1 MKYQGLKEGE
11 YMREII
17 ATEKAPKA
25 VGPYSQAVRFANLVF
40 VSGQIPLDPKSG
52 EIVGEDIE
60 VQAKQVLENLKT
72 IVEASGMVLENVLKC
87 TCFLK
92 NMEHFGRF
100 NSVYDTYFANV
111 LPARETVEVSRLPK
125 DVLVEISAICGK

>member
-1 MKYQGLKEGE
+1 
-11 YMREII
+11 MREII

-60 VQAKQVLENLKT
+60 VQAKQVLENLKA
-72 IVEASGMVLENVLKC
+72 IVEASGMGLENVLKS

-92 NMEHFGRF
+92 NMEHFARF
-100 NSVYDTYFANV
+100 NSIYNTYFANV

>member
-1 MKYQGLKEGE
+1 
-11 YMREII
+11 MREII

-52 EIVGEDIE
+52 EIVGGDIE
-60 VQAKQVLENLKT
+60 VQVKQVLENLKA
-72 IVEASGMVLENVLKC
+72 IVEASGMGLENVLKC

-92 NMEHFGRF
+92 NMEHFARF
-100 NSVYDTYFANV
+100 NSVYNTYFSNV

>member
-1 MKYQGLKEGE
+1 
-11 YMREII
+11 MREII

-25 VGPYSQAVRFANLVF
+25 VGPYSQAIRFADLVF
-40 VSGQIPLDPKSG
+40 VSGQIPLDPESG
-52 EIVGEDIE
+52 EIVGGDIE
-60 VQAKQVLENLKT
+60 VQAKQVLENLKA
-72 IVEASGMVLENVLKC
+72 IVEASGMGLENVLKC

-92 NMEHFGRF
+92 NMEHFARF
-100 NSVYDTYFANV
+100 NSIYNTYFANV

>member
-1 MKYQGLKEGE
+1 
-11 YMREII
+11 MREII
-17 ATEKAPKA
+17 STDRAPA
-25 VGPYSQAVRFANLVF
+25 AIGPYSQAIRYGNLLF
-40 VSGQIPLDPKSG
+40 VSGQISLDPQSG

-60 VQAKQVLENLKT
+60 VQTGRVLENLKA
-72 IVEASGMVLENVLKC
+72 IIEASDMELKHVLKC

-92 NMEHFGRF
+92 NMEDFTTF
-100 NSVYDTYFANV
+100 NSLYNEYFSDI

>member
-1 MKYQGLKEGE
+1 
-11 YMREII
+11 MREII

-25 VGPYSQAVRFANLVF
+25 VGPYSQAVRFVNLVF
-40 VSGQIPLDPKSG
+40 VSGQIPLDPESG
-52 EIVGEDIE
+52 EIVGGDIE
-60 VQAKQVLENLKT
+60 VQAKQVLENLKA
-72 IVEASGMVLENVLKC
+72 IVEASGMGLENVLKC

-92 NMEHFGRF
+92 NMEHFARF
-100 NSVYDTYFANV
+100 NSIYNTYFANV

>member
-1 MKYQGLKEGE
+1 
-11 YMREII
+11 MREII

-52 EIVGEDIE
+52 EIVGGDIE
-60 VQAKQVLENLKT
+60 VQAKQVLENLKA
-72 IVEASGMVLENVLKC
+72 IVEASGMGLENVLKC

-92 NMEHFGRF
+92 NMEHFARF
-100 NSVYDTYFANV
+100 NSIYNTYFANV

>member
-1 MKYQGLKEGE
+1 
-11 YMREII
+11 MREII

-25 VGPYSQAVRFANLVF
+25 VGPYSQAIKLANLLF
-40 VSGQIPLDPKSG
+40 VSGQISLDPHSG
-52 EIVGEDIE
+52 EIVGESIE
-60 VQAKQVLENLKT
+60 VQTKQVLENLKT
-72 IVEASGMVLENVLKC
+72 IVAASGMGLEDVLKC

-92 NMEHFGRF
+92 DMEHFARF
-100 NSVYDTYFANV
+100 NSVYATYFGDV